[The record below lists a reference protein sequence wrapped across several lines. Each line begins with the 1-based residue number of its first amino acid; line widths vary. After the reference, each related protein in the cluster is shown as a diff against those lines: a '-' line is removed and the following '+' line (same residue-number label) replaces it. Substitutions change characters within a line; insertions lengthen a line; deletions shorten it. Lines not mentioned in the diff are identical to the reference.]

1 MKIKVNWTAVSITSV
16 FAPVLGSLSGCL
28 GGSSGPAI
36 SSGAG
41 SPSSIAAN
49 ESVAKANSCRS
60 TDKPETDIQ
69 GRVTPQDRDSGRS
82 KQGYSCNLSL
92 IGQYQGEGA
101 TWVNPIYK
109 DCAYMGTSFSGI
121 PLKARQGVQVV
132 DASDPRNPKFATNLT
147 SPAFAIGPW
156 ESLKVNEKRGL
167 LAGAAVGPILG
178 AVFLDVYDISKDCKQ
193 PVLLNKLAGNLT
205 LPQTILGHEGGWSP
219 DGNTYWVTS
228 TRGDIAAIGLEDPTK
243 PKMLYMA
250 APTDSNH
257 GFEFSTD
264 GNRMYAATI
273 NPTGVNILDV
283 SDIQQRKPN
292 PQIRLVG
299 SLHWSTSGN
308 TQSTIPFTQNGR
320 KLLVVVDELETGV
333 VRILDIQDEKK
344 PVMVSHLKLDIHQ
357 TSQTATRQ
365 SDNDYKAEGQL
376 GRNGLFGYES
386 HYCTLDNP
394 VDPTAMA
401 CGYFQSG
408 IRVFDIRNPAAPRE
422 FAYFNPPA
430 QADKKLQLQG
440 SEHNSPV
447 AGQNADFSTDWCSS
461 PPVFKPNNQLWVVC
475 QDNGFMALEFAE
487 GTYPLR

>member
-1 MKIKVNWTAVSITSV
+1 MNKSTKWSGL
-16 FAPVLGSLSGCL
+16 VLSTCAALSGCL
-28 GGSSGPAI
+28 GGSSGNTHA
-36 SSGAG
+36 SSNG
-41 SPSSIAAN
+41 SGSNPIAAN
-49 ESVAKANSCRS
+49 ESVERTNSCQA
-60 TDKPETDIQ
+60 TDKPETDLQ
-69 GRVTPQDRDSGRS
+69 GRVSGLDRDSGRS

-121 PLKARQGVQVV
+121 PLKVRQGVQVV
-132 DASDPRNPKFATNLT
+132 DVSDPRKPKLSTNLT

-193 PVLLNKLAGNLT
+193 PVLMNKLAGNFT

-273 NPTGVNILDV
+273 NPTGVNIFDV

-292 PQIRLVG
+292 PQIRQVG
-299 SLHWSTSGN
+299 SLYWSTSGN

-320 KLLVVVDELETGV
+320 QMLIVVDELETGV
-333 VRILDIQDEKK
+333 VRILDIQNEKK
-344 PVMVSHLKLDIHQ
+344 PIMVSHLKLDIHQ
-357 TSQTATRQ
+357 AKNTAAREADTAF
-365 SDNDYKAEGQL
+365 KADGLL

-430 QADKKLQLQG
+430 QSDKKLQLQG

-475 QDNGFMALEFAE
+475 QDNGFMALEFAP
-487 GTYPLR
+487 GSFPLR